1 MKHLKTL
8 EYIRGVGR
16 SGSIRKAAEQLN
28 ITPSAL
34 TRKIQDFEHELGT
47 QVFERLPHGM
57 RLNAAGEL
65 LVRHIQDQLSDFE
78 QLRSQIADLSGV
90 RRGHVTIA
98 CSQGFVDHVLP
109 SEIEAYRR
117 AFPLVS
123 FAVQVRDHAL
133 GVAALVGYEAD
144 LALLL
149 DPPPAPA
156 MQVLFATEQPLC
168 ALMRSDHPLAGE
180 GPVRLRECLRHPIA
194 MPDHSL
200 AIRHRLD
207 AAFARMQQT
216 PHTTVEAS
224 SVEFLRNYVLREQ
237 IVSFQILLGVPEG
250 LPNLVVRPI
259 DERDLGA
266 VQIVLGQMRGRTL
279 PIASAK
285 FADQL
290 SRSLAA
296 LMPPAI
302 TATRA
307 GGRR

>member
-1 MKHLKTL
+1 
-8 EYIRGVGR
+8 
-16 SGSIRKAAEQLN
+16 
-28 ITPSAL
+28 
-34 TRKIQDFEHELGT
+34 
-47 QVFERLPHGM
+47 
-57 RLNAAGEL
+57 
-65 LVRHIQDQLSDFE
+65 
-78 QLRSQIADLSGV
+78 
-90 RRGHVTIA
+90 
-98 CSQGFVDHVLP
+98 
-109 SEIEAYRR
+109 
-117 AFPLVS
+117 
-123 FAVQVRDHAL
+123 
-133 GVAALVGYEAD
+133 
-144 LALLL
+144 
-149 DPPPAPA
+149 
-156 MQVLFATEQPLC
+156 
-168 ALMRSDHPLAGE
+168 
-180 GPVRLRECLRHPIA
+180 
-194 MPDHSL
+194 
-200 AIRHRLD
+200 
-207 AAFARMQQT
+207 
-216 PHTTVEAS
+216 VEAS